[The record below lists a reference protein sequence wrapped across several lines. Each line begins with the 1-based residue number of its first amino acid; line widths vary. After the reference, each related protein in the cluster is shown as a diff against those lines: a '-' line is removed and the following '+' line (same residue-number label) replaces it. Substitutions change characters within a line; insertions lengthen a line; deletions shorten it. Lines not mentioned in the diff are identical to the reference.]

1 MESIWQRLTWPQ
13 VVALGLVV
21 AGVVAVLAVVPT
33 EKIVD
38 LPWEQLVG
46 LASVLVGGGIGA
58 FSDRLVR
65 PRSSTAPASV
75 PPPTDVRER
84 RTESPPPPR
93 REGMA
98 HPETLV
104 WILLYALGAGL
115 ALAHV
120 LARHAVLVL
129 LVVGAASLTGCGASA
144 LRVHASVAT
153 TVGAALDV
161 GCEQLAADRTAAS
174 DACAAEPTADA
185 DAACVAAVRAR
196 YAPAVRGCQL
206 AADAHD
212 AWCEGLVEA
221 AAGDDFDL
229 ADGLPWVTRA
239 LALGVDVVAL
249 LAAVGIEV
257 TLPPELAALAGGG

>member
-1 MESIWQRLTWPQ
+1 MAKQTGTKIDWPLVALIAVVLTAAIAALRVLGITAEKLAEVTPEQWLLTASIIGGAAGTLYASFRGHVLGRSSVPVRERETPSGEEGS
-13 VVALGLVV
+13 VALGVLMWI
-21 AGVVAVLAVVPT
+21 VLAGGAVV
-33 EKIVD
+33 
-38 LPWEQLVG
+38 
-46 LASVLVGGGIGA
+46 
-58 FSDRLVR
+58 
-65 PRSSTAPASV
+65 
-75 PPPTDVRER
+75 
-84 RTESPPPPR
+84 
-93 REGMA
+93 
-98 HPETLV
+98 
-104 WILLYALGAGL
+104 LGSL
-115 ALAHV
+115 
-120 LARHAVLVL
+120 
-129 LVVGAASLTGCGASA
+129 LTGCGASA
-144 LRVHASVAT
+144 LRVHAGVAST
-153 TVGAALDV
+153 LGATLDV

-257 TLPPELAALAGGG
+257 TLPPELAALAGGGS